1 MADPTP
7 EARTALAGGP
17 PPAAPAPPR
26 HAPLTRRVI
35 TWEILCVLALS
46 LGAAAVSATISF
58 IGTATAPGGL
68 AEQTAS
74 LVESRADAE
83 RPWLDLTWQL
93 FSVIFAMAPVVLV
106 LYLLHR
112 SSESAK
118 TVGFDVRRPG
128 GDLVN
133 GAGLAAVIGAGGLLV
148 YLVSWQLGLNTTVS
162 PSGLNEHWWQLP
174 VLLLQAVKN
183 GVLEEVIVVG
193 YLMLR
198 LGQLGWSPVR
208 AALTSALLRAT
219 YHLYQ
224 GVGMFVGNL
233 VMGLVF
239 CWFYHR
245 YGRVMPLVVAHSLID
260 IVVFAGAVYLIG
272 RVGWLP
278 G

>member
-1 MADPTP
+1 MSDSASD
-7 EARTALAGGP
+7 RSGGAATGA
-17 PPAAPAPPR
+17 PAAPR
-26 HAPLTRRVI
+26 NTPLSRRLIASEVA
-35 TWEILCVLALS
+35 CVLALS

-58 IGTATAPGGL
+58 VGTATAPGGL

-74 LVESRADAE
+74 LVDPRAGAD
-83 RPWLDLTWQL
+83 RPWLDLTWQ
-93 FSVIFAMAPVVLV
+93 VYAVVFAMAPVALV

-112 SSESAK
+112 DARSGA
-118 TVGFDVRRPG
+118 TIGFDVRRPG
-128 GDLVN
+128 FDITR
-133 GAGLAAVIGAGGLLV
+133 GALLAAVIGAGGLVV
-148 YLVSWQLGLNTTVS
+148 YLVSWQLGLSTTVS
-162 PSGLNEHWWQLP
+162 PSSLNDHWWALP

-198 LGQLGWSPVR
+198 MGQMGWSPVR
-208 AALTSALLRAT
+208 AALTSSLLRAT

-239 CWFYHR
+239 CWFYQR
-245 YGRVMPLVVAHSLID
+245 YGRVMPLVVAHTVID
-260 IVVFAGAVYLIG
+260 VVTFVGSVYLIG